1 MNIIYQ
7 HAQKGWISLGIIF
20 GMLLIASIM
29 VFWVN
34 PPKAESGQAMYFIA
48 GFMIVLL
55 LLLYQLKVTVTD
67 SEIRVQYG
75 IAPVYPVIRLAD
87 ITDAQAV
94 RNPWWVGW
102 GIRYAYNYWV
112 YNVSGFDAVE
122 LVKKDGSRVRIGT
135 DEPEILAQKIREQL
149 KK

>member
-7 HAQKGWISLGIIF
+7 HAQKGWVSMGIIG
-20 GMLLIASIM
+20 GMLLIAVVMIT
-29 VFWVN
+29 WVN
-34 PPKAESGQAMYFIA
+34 PPHPDSGQTIYFIC
-48 GFMIVLL
+48 GFITLL
-55 LLLYQLKVTVTD
+55 LALLYRLKVTITD
-67 SEIRVQYG
+67 TEIRVQYG
-75 IAPVYPVIRLAD
+75 IAPAFPVFRLED
-87 ITDAQAV
+87 IADAQAV

-102 GIRYAYNYWV
+102 GIRFAFDYWV

-122 LVKKDGSRVRIGT
+122 LLKKDGSRVRIGT